1 MLVIELLKTMAI
13 VQVRINFMLVRLQ
26 MDLGR
31 NLEVLIIIEVRIRC
45 LIGRRGQWLGLRQLL
60 LEVEPIA

>member
-1 MLVIELLKTMAI
+1 MLVIELLKMMAI
-13 VQVRINFMLVRLQ
+13 VQVRINFKLVRLQ

-31 NLEVLIIIEVRIRC
+31 NLEVLIIIEVRITC